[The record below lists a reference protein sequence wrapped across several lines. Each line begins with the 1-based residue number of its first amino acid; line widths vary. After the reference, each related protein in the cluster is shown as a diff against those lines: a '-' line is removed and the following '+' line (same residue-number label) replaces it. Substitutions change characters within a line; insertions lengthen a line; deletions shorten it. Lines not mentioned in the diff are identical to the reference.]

1 DDIRRAVFAEDPDT
15 VFVTITK
22 AAAAAVNDLAVSTFF
37 PDQEMDYVNGMGA
50 TILGLQQGGVRV
62 RTDTGFIVVV
72 YPWTDAESRSTYH
85 PMRLGYANT
94 LTKLQGATL
103 DSMTLYL
110 DVPNIPAAGYVALSR
125 VRYDTHWRFVGYLTQ
140 HHFTPA

>member
-1 DDIRRAVFAEDPDT
+1 MKNPAPIPI
-15 VFVTITK
+15 FVGARIQLTRNIHK
-22 AAAAAVNDLAVSTFF
+22 
-37 PDQEMDYVNGMGA
+37 EMDYVNGMGA
-50 TILGLQQGGVRV
+50 TILGLQQGGARV

-72 YPWTDAESRSTYH
+72 YPWTDAESQSTYH

-125 VRYDTHWRFVGYLTQ
+125 VRYDKHWRFVGYLTR